1 MHPILLNRMGPMAE
15 VPSQRCRSV
24 GSCVVAD
31 LSRRLAR
38 EGELIRGFG
47 LVLLLLLTGCGSG
60 EGARW
65 IAAENKIVSVEDIP
79 YQVSWVRDVSGID
92 MRGVRVT
99 PIVIM
104 PDPMVERRRN
114 TEAAIIV
121 GTSLCGGKASV
132 VSEMKEGDLF
142 NTRVKCG

>member
-1 MHPILLNRMGPMAE
+1 MLAE
-15 VPSQRCRSV
+15 
-24 GSCVVAD
+24 
-31 LSRRLAR
+31 LYRRLAR
-38 EGELIRGFG
+38 ERELIRSFA
-47 LVLLLLLTGCGSG
+47 LTLLLLLSGCGGG

-65 IAAENKIVSVEDIP
+65 ISAENKIVSVEDIP
-79 YQVSWVRDVSGID
+79 YQVSWVRDGNGID
-92 MRGVRVT
+92 MRGIRLT

-114 TEAAIIV
+114 TEAAVIV

-132 VSEMKEGDLF
+132 VNEMKEGNLY